1 MRLWCSG
8 RPSCARGSTMP
19 DGHSVPDVLRQHRP
33 RAEALLRVPST
44 LHRTLCKRCAM
55 HSHKIGT
62 FFLAPC
68 VCGCV
73 CGCGCVCVAV
83 WLCAAVCV
91 CVCARGCVC
100 MCVYVCVGEL
110 RVTPRRNFVCSYP
123 PKARVAALANT
134 LGITEKR
141 VRVTLPHCSSMVW
154 RVPMADIS
162 ITGARLVQEPAA
174 EAGFGEATTTSHI
187 ASSQATTT
195 SHIARSGGKHST
207 G

>member
-1 MRLWCSG
+1 MVLQCQTATAFPTFSG
-8 RPSCARGSTMP
+8 SIAHGQRRCFACQAPCTG
-19 DGHSVPDVLRQHRP
+19 
-33 RAEALLRVPST
+33 
-44 LHRTLCKRCAM
+44 RCA
-55 HSHKIGT
+55 SAVRCIRTKSVRSSWPRI
-62 FFLAPC
+62 C
-68 VCGCV
+68 VWLCGCV
-73 CGCGCVCVAV
+73 AACCGCVCV
-83 WLCAAVCV
+83 CA
-91 CVCARGCVC
+91 
-100 MCVYVCVGEL
+100 CVYVCVGEL

-141 VRVTLPHCSSMVW
+141 VCVTLPHCSSVVW

-195 SHIARSGGKHST
+195 SHIASSGGKHST